1 MPPATSRRTIESATA
16 TEEVSMSAEQP
27 SGIRIGD
34 RERERVARI
43 LRAAVGEGLLTLEE
57 GDERQ
62 AAAYGARYQEE
73 LTPLTADL
81 PDGGLPL
88 IADEL
93 RAEAWTAGRSRL
105 FRHAGLVAAASAVL
119 VTLWVLS
126 GAHLFWPLL
135 IVAFLVFRLSG
146 HARWLRRGWA
156 WQGYRHGYGYRRG
169 RYSGCWESSAPGQK
183 SAASTQSRV
192 STPRS
197 PGEW

>member
-1 MPPATSRRTIESATA
+1 
-16 TEEVSMSAEQP
+16 MSAERP

-62 AAAYGARYQEE
+62 AAAYAARYRED

-81 PDGGLPL
+81 PDGGIPL

-93 RAEAWTAGRSRL
+93 RAESWAAGRGRL
-105 FRHAGLVAAASAVL
+105 FRHAGFVAAATAVL
-119 VTLWVLS
+119 VTVWALS
-126 GAHLFWPLL
+126 GAPVFWLLL
-135 IVAFLVFRLSG
+135 IVAFLTLRLFG

-156 WQGYRHGYGYRRG
+156 WQAYRQGYGQRHGHGHQHEHGHEHGYGYRRG
-169 RYSGCWESSAPGQK
+169 RYSRCGRASSA
-183 SAASTQSRV
+183 V
-192 STPRS
+192 
-197 PGEW
+197 